1 MYDYFSGKL
10 ASKTMT
16 TTTTVTIDCGGIGYL
31 INVNSRTISEIPETG
46 EQIKLYVSLIH
57 KEDSMSLCG
66 FLHKEDRDIFNILQ
80 SVSGVGMKMA
90 LTLLDEFSGFDL
102 ISAVIKEDSKLIAT
116 AKGIGP
122 KLAQKIIIEL
132 KDKLINWQKNTPISI
147 TPQKNVEVSDDCIFE
162 AQSVLL
168 SLGYSIDEA
177 KQAIEYAAQATEK
190 KNNSEELLRISLEF
204 LAKNGI

>member
-1 MYDYFSGKL
+1 MYDYFYGKL
-10 ASKTMT
+10 TSKTMT
-16 TTTTVTIDCGGIGYL
+16 ASTTVTIECGGIGYL
-31 INVNSRTISEIPETG
+31 INVNPRTIAQLPKIG
-46 EQIKLYVSLIH
+46 EQIKLFVSLIH

-66 FLHKEDRDIFNILQ
+66 FLHKEDRDIFNILR

-102 ISAVIKEDSKLIAT
+102 ISAVIKEDSKLIST

-122 KLAQKIIIEL
+122 KLAQKIILEL
-132 KDKLINWQKNTPISI
+132 KDKLINWQKNTPINIIPS
-147 TPQKNVEVSDDCIFE
+147 KNVEISDECIFE

-177 KQAIEYAAQATEK
+177 KKALEFASLNSQK
-190 KNNSEELLRISLEF
+190 KNDAEDLLKTSLEF
-204 LAKNGI
+204 LARALM

>member
-10 ASKTMT
+10 TSKTAVNT
-16 TTTTVTIDCGGIGYL
+16 LTATVDCSGIGYL
-31 INVNSRTISEIPETG
+31 ININSRTLSELPQLNENV
-46 EQIKLYVSLIH
+46 KLYVSLVH

-66 FLHKEDRDIFNILQ
+66 FLRKEERDIFNILQ

-102 ISAVIKEDSKLIAT
+102 ISAVIKEDSKLIST

-132 KDKLINWQKNTPISI
+132 KDKLINWQKNTPLNI
-147 TPQKNVEVSDDCIFE
+147 TPSKNVEVSDDCVFE
-162 AQSVLL
+162 TQNVLL

-177 KQAIEYAAQATEK
+177 KKAIEFAVQNTEK
-190 KNNSEELLRISLEF
+190 QNNSEELLRLSLEF
-204 LAKNGI
+204 LAKNVL